1 MCTRRSPLAPADREP
16 CELLEWDTEF
26 WGKRIGRVADAA
38 LDRERARAVDEW
50 AEANDVECLYFLAA
64 GDDPASV
71 HAAEEAG
78 FRLMDVRVELAC
90 RVQGSSLA
98 ETVREARD
106 EDEGTLRAIA
116 SSSHGV
122 TRFYAD
128 PNFPD
133 DGCDALYD
141 TWIRRSLEGWAD
153 CVLVGEVDGHAAGYV
168 SCHLDGTTGS
178 IGLIAVDETARG
190 HGLGVDLARSAIAWC
205 AGRGAGQMTV
215 VTQGRNVPALR
226 TFQRAG
232 FLASS
237 LHFWFHKWYPR

>member
-1 MCTRRSPLAPADREP
+1 MA
-16 CELLEWDTEF
+16 
-26 WGKRIGRVADAA
+26 GAA
-38 LDRERARAVDEW
+38 LDGARARAVDEW
-50 AEANDVECLYFLAA
+50 AEANEVECLYFLAA
-64 GDDPASV
+64 GDDPPSA

-78 FRLMDVRVELAC
+78 FRQMDVRVELAC
-90 RVQGSSLA
+90 RAQGGSLA
-98 ETVREARD
+98 EPVREARD
-106 EDEGTLRAIA
+106 EDQDTLRGIA
-116 SSSHGV
+116 SSSHGA

-153 CVLVGEVDGHAAGYV
+153 GVLVGEVDGRVAGYV
-168 SCHLDGTTGS
+168 SCHLDGATGS
-178 IGLIAVDETARG
+178 IGLIAVDESARG
-190 HGLGVDLARSAIAWC
+190 HGLGVDLASSAIAWC
-205 AGRGAGQMTV
+205 AGRGAERMTV

-237 LHFWFHKWYPR
+237 LDLWFHKWYAR